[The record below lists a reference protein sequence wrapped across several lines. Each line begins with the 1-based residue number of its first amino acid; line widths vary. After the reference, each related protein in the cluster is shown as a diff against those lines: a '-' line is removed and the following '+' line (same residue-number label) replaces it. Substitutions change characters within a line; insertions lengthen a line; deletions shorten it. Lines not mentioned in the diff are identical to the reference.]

1 MIRRIRK
8 AVAAGLFLVG
18 ALFFILGAFVDSESY
33 DRL

>member
-8 AVAAGLFLVG
+8 AVATCFFLVG
-18 ALFFILGAFVDSESY
+18 ALFFILGALVDSESY